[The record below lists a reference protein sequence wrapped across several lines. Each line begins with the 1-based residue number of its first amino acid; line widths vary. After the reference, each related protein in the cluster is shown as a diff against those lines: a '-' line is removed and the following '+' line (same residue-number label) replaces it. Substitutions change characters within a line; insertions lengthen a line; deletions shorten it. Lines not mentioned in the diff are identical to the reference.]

1 MCFSPKTT
9 INNPSPPAAPTVAQS
24 MKDYIENYPAL
35 WQMQMQY
42 APQEAQMQ
50 VDLAKQYAQP
60 MGEALKTSQEAMYPT
75 ETAITQQAGE
85 QALAGM
91 QSQELPDWAKQKYL
105 DEMRANLGTNAGS
118 GIGADYTS
126 RNLLE
131 QGKNWQDYY
140 RNLGLSISGKQPIYS
155 AQPVGYTNQMT
166 GYTPQTVFGYNAQ
179 NYGNY
184 ANAYSSMYGANAQ
197 LAGTKYNSMMNLIGT
212 GIGTAGNVMGAMAG
226 SSKRFKRNI
235 TLWA

>member
-1 MCFSPKTT
+1 MGSTKISQPT
-9 INNPSPPAAPTVAQS
+9 PPAAPTVAQS
-24 MKDYIENYPAL
+24 MQDYVQNYPAL
-35 WQMQMQY
+35 WKMQMQY

-75 ETAITQQAGE
+75 ETAITQQAGQ
-85 QALAGM
+85 QALEGM
-91 QSQELPDWAKQKYL
+91 QSQELPDWARQKYL
-105 DEMRANLGTNAGS
+105 DEYRANLGTNVGS

-140 RNLGLSISGKQPIYS
+140 RNLGLSISGKQPVYA
-155 AQPVGYTNQMT
+155 AQPTQYTNQMA

-184 ANAYSSMYGANAQ
+184 ANAYASMYGANAQ
-197 LAGTKYNSMMNLIGT
+197 LRGTNNTNMMNMIGSGIGSIGT
-212 GIGTAGNVMGAMAG
+212 MASG
-226 SSKRFKRNI
+226 
-235 TLWA
+235 L

>member
-1 MCFSPKTT
+1 MGSTS
-9 INNPSPPAAPTVAQS
+9 ISQPAAPQPPSTAQS
-24 MKDYIENYPAL
+24 MQEYVENYPAL
-35 WQMQMQY
+35 WNMQMQY
-42 APQEAQMQ
+42 APQEAALQ
-50 VDLAKQYAQP
+50 VALAQQYAQP
-60 MGEALKTSQEAMYPT
+60 MGEALKASQEAMYPT

-85 QALAGM
+85 QALEGM

-105 DEMRANLGTNAGS
+105 DEMRANLGTNVGS

-155 AQPVGYTNQMT
+155 AQPVGYTNQMAA
-166 GYTPQTVFGYNAQ
+166 YTPQTVFGYNAQ

-197 LAGTKYNSMMNLIGT
+197 LAGQRYASNMNLIGS
-212 GIGTAGNVMGAMAG
+212 GIGAAGSMGGAAILA

>member
-1 MCFSPKTT
+1 MGSTN
-9 INNPSPPAAPTVAQS
+9 ISQPSVPAAPTTAQS
-24 MKDYIENYPAL
+24 MKEYVENYPAL
-35 WQMQMQY
+35 WNMQMQY
-42 APQEAQMQ
+42 APQEAALQ
-50 VDLAKQYAQP
+50 VDLAQQYAQP
-60 MGEALKTSQEAMYPT
+60 MGEALKASQEAMYPT

-85 QALAGM
+85 QALQGM
-91 QSQELPDWAKQKYL
+91 QSSELPDWAKQKYL

-140 RNLGLSISGKQPIYS
+140 RNLGLSISGKQPVYS
-155 AQPVGYTNQMT
+155 AQPAQYTNQMA

-197 LAGTKYNSMMNLIGT
+197 LAGQKYSSNMNLFGSAIG
-212 GIGTAGNVMGAMAG
+212 AGGAMGGAAILA

>member
-1 MCFSPKTT
+1 MREY
-9 INNPSPPAAPTVAQS
+9 V
-24 MKDYIENYPAL
+24 ENYPAL
-35 WQMQMQY
+35 WQMQMSY
-42 APQEAQMQ
+42 APQEAELQAQ
-50 VDLAKQYAQP
+50 LAEQYSGR
-60 MGEALKTSQEAMYPT
+60 MGQALKDAQDAMYPT
-75 ETAITQQAGE
+75 ETAITEQAGE
-85 QALAGM
+85 QALEGM
-91 QSQELPDWAKQKYL
+91 QSQELPSWAKQKYL
-105 DEMRANLGTNAGS
+105 DEMRANLGSNAGS

-140 RNLGLSISGKQPIYS
+140 RNLGLSIAGKQPIYS
-155 AQPVGYTNQMT
+155 AQPVGYTNQMAN
-166 GYTPQTVFGYNAQ
+166 YTPQGVMNYNAQ

-197 LAGTKYNSMMNLIGT
+197 LAGTRYNSMMNLIGT
-212 GIGTAGNVMGAMAG
+212 GIGTAGNVMSSFAG